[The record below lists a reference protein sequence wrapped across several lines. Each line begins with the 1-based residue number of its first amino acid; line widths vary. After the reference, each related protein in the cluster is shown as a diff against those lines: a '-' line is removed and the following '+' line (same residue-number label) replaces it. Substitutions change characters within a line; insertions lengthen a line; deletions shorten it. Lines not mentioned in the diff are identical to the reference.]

1 MPVRLSKDLQTH
13 GVEGFT
19 TADVPRGWVD
29 LPAFVRTNKGRESP
43 LPHGNQEVTRRGT
56 AHQGQ
61 EVLDGVGAVGIVV
74 DVLGRPVDQF
84 GRCRQPR

>member
-19 TADVPRGWVD
+19 TADVPPGWVD
-29 LPAFVRTNKGRESP
+29 LPAVVRTNKGRESP

-61 EVLDGVGAVGIVV
+61 EVVDGVAVGIVV
-74 DVLGRPVDQF
+74 DVMGRPVDQF
-84 GRCRQPR
+84 GRCRQSR

>member
-19 TADVPRGWVD
+19 TADVPPGWVD

-61 EVLDGVGAVGIVV
+61 EVLDGSA
-74 DVLGRPVDQF
+74 PSA
-84 GRCRQPR
+84 